1 MPTAASDD
9 DDLGPGLALRVAVE
23 CVIREAVEDDPDRV
37 IRALADVV
45 DRCKAEGRYPADEI
59 EAAAAQLRREL
70 GIPPRTN

>member
-1 MPTAASDD
+1 MSTAPSDD

-23 CVIREAVEDDPDRV
+23 CVIREAVEEDPDRV

-45 DRCKAEGRYPADEI
+45 DRCKTEGRYSVEEI

-70 GIPPRTN
+70 GIRPRTN